1 MTGKIVKLGVA
12 LVVAAAGFSAV
23 AVQAVDSPETL
34 AKRKWQ
40 REVNQRRNVEMKAK
54 QMDLR
59 WTSTR
64 HIDGRNSLNLSF
76 DTPIIQ
82 ESTVP
87 RTSLSSGS
95 FAPPAPSPGLAIAN
109 TSYDYQHNDSQGYQ
123 TARTSGADVVHFIWM
138 AWNRIPNDVEQFDRF
153 VAYNSYTIST
163 NTLNQGFGGVF
174 VGLGELARAGYC
186 NMDVDGLNYAC
197 VSLHQ
202 TEDPN
207 LPYNPWH
214 QYYAFGAGNAT
225 HLDDG
230 LSGYAAGGCPEVLWP
245 RNAAGRDGAA
255 AGTRHLIA
263 HSNTNDCPIDLLWYH
278 RYDAG
283 LAAWTGPIILDSTG
297 QISYVIADDPNSNK
311 MAVGVHVD
319 NYASFNGNNNV
330 AYLQSTTDGAG
341 WISGSEA
348 KVKNVIT
355 NYNDPTGAQAW
366 LHISITYD
374 NAGALHVT
382 WDEQRE
388 ANVSSDIALRHWS
401 TARPTI
407 RPIYL
412 GYWETPFLTGV
423 FNLNV
428 TKHTVGIGDGGTLCQ
443 GGSQSNNNYV
453 YVTWI
458 QMAGQSQAEQ
468 EDVSLG
474 GYYNGELYLAVSN
487 SGGNTWSPAVNLS
500 NTKTPDC
507 NPGAADTATGQP
519 LRPDSVCRSEHW
531 QTIGRV
537 VDDIDIFFISD
548 LDAGGIPQ
556 GEGTW
561 QLNPVHY
568 LRLPGG
574 TTDAQ
579 YVCPVIAPVF
589 EATLS
594 FQSECEYHATPT
606 GTNQETLTILNL
618 GNATLSGAVSL
629 TDFPGNPTL
638 SLTTGAYT
646 IIAGDP
652 DIVRTVTMAAN
663 NAPEGLY
670 VGQIAIT
677 HNDGTKPS
685 PRTFPVEF
693 FVFNNF
699 FCPENEVIKT
709 GVASPGSLALQVE
722 SNARFASQFD
732 EGGLWRYSDSSA
744 SIFDGSLLI
753 AHGAQSV
760 DTTVFLRFF
769 DRNSNGQ
776 FGFRAQGD
784 LVIDTS
790 AYGTGSGCAYATAKM
805 STRDS
810 IVGVTVEWAFPQ
822 DATKDE
828 MVLARYKVYRHQP
841 AVAVSNLAIGIL
853 MDMDIVPAARLGTM
867 QSGVTNVPGS
877 DGTRN
882 LVWQGGSDTA
892 GHVAVGQNT
901 TARFRGG
908 IASKDPFKY
917 AHVGNNIDDVQ
928 PGGGPTD
935 GFLYQSL
942 IQTGGAIDLFSDSA
956 VDLYTMMALDNGRS
970 IAAGE
975 TLTYVVVFASDT
987 IDEASFKAKIDDGL
1001 SFAGSASLC
1010 EAVSCNCPC
1019 KYDPAPTPTCDGFT
1033 DVLDV
1038 VGAVNIA
1045 FRGTA
1050 AITDP
1055 QCPFARSDV
1064 QADGVTDVLDV
1075 VRIVNV
1081 AFRGQTVAANF
1092 VDPCAP

>member
-12 LVVAAAGFSAV
+12 LVIAAAGFSAV

-40 REVNQRRNVEMKAK
+40 REVNQRRNVELKAK

-59 WTSTR
+59 WTSNR
-64 HIDGRNSLNLSF
+64 YIDGRNSLNLSF
-76 DTPIIQ
+76 DNPIIQ

-95 FAPPAPSPGLAIAN
+95 FAPPAPSPGLPIAN

-123 TARTSGADVVHFIWM
+123 TARTSGADVVHFVWM
-138 AWNRIPNDVEQFDRF
+138 AWNRIPNDIEQFDRF
-153 VAYNSYTIST
+153 VAYNSYTVST
-163 NTLNQGFGGVF
+163 ATLNQGFGGVF
-174 VGLGELARAGYC
+174 VGLGELARAGYV

-230 LSGYAAGGCPEVLWP
+230 LSGYTAGGCPEVLWP
-245 RNAAGRDGAA
+245 RNAAGRDGND

-278 RYDAG
+278 RWDG
-283 LAAWTGPIILDSTG
+283 SAWTGPVILDSTG

-311 MAVGVHVD
+311 VAVGVHVD
-319 NYASFNGNNNV
+319 NYASMNGNNNV
-330 AYLQSTTDGAG
+330 AYIQSTTDGAG
-341 WISGSEA
+341 WISGSEP
-348 KVKNVIT
+348 KVKTVIT
-355 NYNDPTGAQAW
+355 NYNDPTGPQAW

-374 NAGALHVT
+374 NSSALHVT

-412 GYWETPFLTGV
+412 GYWPSPFLTGV

-428 TKHTVGIGDGGTLCQ
+428 TKHTVGIGDGSTLCQ
-443 GGSQSNNNYV
+443 GGAQSNNNYV
-453 YVTWI
+453 YVTWV
-458 QMAGQSQAEQ
+458 QLGGASQAEQ
-468 EDVSLG
+468 EDVSAG

-487 SGGNTWSPAVNLS
+487 SGGNTWSPAVNLT
-500 NTKTPDC
+500 NTKTPNC
-507 NPGAADTATGQP
+507 NPGAADTLTGNPQ
-519 LRPDSVCRSEHW
+519 RPDSVCRSEHW
-531 QTIGRV
+531 QTIGRM

-589 EATLS
+589 EATLT
-594 FQSECEYHATPT
+594 FRSECEYNAPQN

-618 GNATLSGAVSL
+618 GNATLSGNVSV
-629 TDFPGNPTL
+629 TDFPGAPTL
-638 SLTTGAYT
+638 SLTTGAYS

-663 NAPEGLY
+663 GAAEGLY

-677 HNDGTKPS
+677 HNDATKPS

-722 SNARFASQFD
+722 SSARFASQFG
-732 EGGLWRYSDSSA
+732 EGGLWRYSDSSS

-753 AHGAQSV
+753 AHGTQGP
-760 DTTVFLRFF
+760 DTTVYLRFF

-810 IVGVTVEWAFPQ
+810 VVGVTVEWAFPQ
-822 DATKDE
+822 DPTKDE
-828 MVLARYKVYRHQP
+828 MVLARYKVYRHKP

-853 MDMDIVPAARLGTM
+853 MDADIVPAARLGTM

-877 DGTRN
+877 DLTRN

-892 GHVAVGQNT
+892 GHVPVGQNT

-908 IASKDPFKY
+908 IASKTAFKY
-917 AHVGNNIDDVQ
+917 AHVGNNTDDIQ

-935 GFLYQSL
+935 GFLYRQLTQS
-942 IQTGGAIDLFSDSA
+942 TGAAELFSDSA
-956 VDLYTMMALDNGRS
+956 VDLYTLMSLDNGKS

-987 IDEASFKAKIDDGL
+987 ISEASFKAKIDDGL
-1001 SFAGSASLC
+1001 AFAAAADLCSAS
-1010 EAVSCNCPC
+1010 SCTCPC
-1019 KYDPAPTPTCDGFT
+1019 WADPSCDGIRSN
-1033 DVLDV
+1033 VQDV
-1038 VGAVNIA
+1038 VITVNVA
-1045 FRGTA
+1045 FRGAAATFDPGCPNERTDVDASGVTA
-1050 AITDP
+1050 
-1055 QCPFARSDV
+1055 
-1064 QADGVTDVLDV
+1064 VTDVV
-1075 VRIVNV
+1075 KVVNV
-1081 AFRGQTVAANF
+1081 AFRGQSVAANY